1 MKRGGAHGFTL
12 LEVMIAV
19 AILSM
24 TLVVLLEMVT
34 NNMRATHHAR
44 LMTTATFLARGKMID
59 VEDQILET
67 GFSTTNDSAEGTFKE
82 KGFADFRWDSAI
94 ESVELPADAIQKQK
108 DEAHDKSQDSTSN
121 PMSMLSGFI
130 GGMMGS
136 FIEPIRLGL
145 QESVRRVTVH
155 VIWDETGRPN
165 QTIEVVQY
173 LTDPSRLDAA
183 MGGGLAG
190 AAAAGAGGA
199 SGAPASGLAAPAI
212 KPAPG
217 APR

>member
-1 MKRGGAHGFTL
+1 MRRSRVDAAGFTL

-34 NNMRATHHAR
+34 NNMRATRHAR
-44 LMTTATFLARGKMID
+44 LMTTATFLARGKMVD
-59 VEDQILET
+59 VEDSILEN
-67 GFSTTNDSAEGTFKE
+67 GFSSGSEAAEGTFKD
-82 KGFADFRWDSAI
+82 KDFADFRWDSAI
-94 ESVELPADAIQKQK
+94 DAIELPADVLQKQK
-108 DEAHDKSQDSTSN
+108 DEAHDKNQDSTGN

-145 QESVRRVTVH
+145 QESVRRVTVR
-155 VIWDETGRPN
+155 VMWDETGRPN

-190 AAAAGAGGA
+190 AAATGAGGA
-199 SGAPASGLAAPAI
+199 AGTSAGVPSI
-212 KPAPG
+212 KPAG
-217 APR
+217 AK

>member
-1 MKRGGAHGFTL
+1 MRRPRADAGGFTL

-34 NNMRATHHAR
+34 NNMRATRHAR
-44 LMTTATFLARGKMID
+44 LMTTATFLARGKMVD
-59 VEDQILET
+59 VEDSILEN
-67 GFSTTNDSAEGTFKE
+67 GFSSGNEGADGTFKD
-82 KGFADFRWDSAI
+82 KGFPEFRWDSAI
-94 ESVELPADAIQKQK
+94 DAIELPADILQKQK
-108 DEAHDKSQDSTSN
+108 DEAHDKNQDSTGN
-121 PMSMLSGFI
+121 PMSMMSGFI

-145 QESVRRVTVH
+145 QESVRRVTVR
-155 VIWDETGRPN
+155 VMWDEAGRPN

-190 AAAAGAGGA
+190 AAATGAAGA
-199 SGAPASGLAAPAI
+199 SGTAAGAPSI
-212 KPAPG
+212 KPAG
-217 APR
+217 AK